1 MYERKFSLLQCDVV
15 YRDPESCTSAFH
27 RPSSLWSMWVPRVMQ
42 KGCAW
47 MLEVVLSPSW
57 YKFFDRNL
65 SYVTRQIICSV
76 QLSLSFQH
84 LSGRTGFTLVIIKLN
99 SFVFNS
105 CLVCHCMSML
115 SAWKLRTYNN
125 EWDSATNEEHFPSI
139 LQEQNSS
146 KMAQCR
152 PGRKQARNSKSKQQA
167 EAALKA
173 SSSSSNQ

>member
-1 MYERKFSLLQCDVV
+1 MYSH
-15 YRDPESCTSAFH
+15 PESCTSTFH
-27 RPSSLWSMWVPRVMQ
+27 RPSSLRSVWMPWVLQ

-47 MLEVVLSPSW
+47 MPKAVLSPFW
-57 YKFFDRNL
+57 HKYFARNL
-65 SYVTRQIICSV
+65 SRVTRKIICSV

-84 LSGRTGFTLVIIKLN
+84 LSGRTGFTLVSIKLS
-99 SFVFNS
+99 SFVFDS
-105 CLVCHCMSML
+105 YLVCYCMSML

-125 EWDSATNEEHFPSI
+125 EWDSATNEEHFPSV

-146 KMAQCR
+146 KMAPCG
-152 PGRKQARNSKSKQQA
+152 PGRKQTRNSKSKQQA